1 MINLLQRLF
10 GQTLKSSPVRW
21 GLVALLWGCASLR
34 ADPLVCRGADH
45 TACWRQALAAAVV
58 DPEAPQFAGV
68 LGTPGATYVITDTL
82 TIESVYGGVIDGNGS
97 VLRWQGRPD
106 RPLFL
111 IKNTQQ
117 LRFSNLRIIVD
128 APLETAFEF
137 TKAPYGR
144 NAERNVAPSLNVL
157 DGVRVDGVKLGNLQY
172 GVRFSKRYGIDE
184 DNDQST
190 IMNTAIYNVTE
201 AAISIEHTQSQA
213 HHFYAVKASG
223 APGNQNAAFVR
234 AVGGSFTSLGGF
246 HGRFGG
252 AVYDLTS
259 ANGTNLIIDEGSE
272 ASARFIR
279 TPDGAA
285 SFALPV
291 HVIGGRFSVDQLAP
305 DGRIVDF
312 NRMGPLS
319 IRGLKI
325 DGPVP
330 KGAANPVISF
340 WPQPAGAR
348 AHGQLA
354 VSDVAFT
361 IPGSKTWELLRVSA
375 FAHVNSSGN
384 TCVDAAGA
392 VAHCQGLAAGVT
404 AAAGVTFGA
413 LSAGALKALPPG
425 HTTYCEDC
433 AVEAKSGLCA
443 TGGTGR
449 FAKKLPGGW
458 YCD

>member
-1 MINLLQRLF
+1 MTR
-10 GQTLKSSPVRW
+10 
-21 GLVALLWGCASLR
+21 
-34 ADPLVCRGADH
+34 
-45 TACWRQALAAAVV
+45 ALAAVGLLALLRVTASAAGGPADLV
-58 DPEAPQFAGV
+58 CSSDDATRCWQVAIEEAMPQGMAPYFATVTGS
-68 LGTPGATYVITDTL
+68 PNATYIIRDTL
-82 TIESVYGGVIDGNGS
+82 TIESVYGGTIDGNGS
-97 VLRWQGRPD
+97 VLQWQGPPD
-106 RPLFL
+106 RPMFL
-111 IKNTQQ
+111 VKNTQQ
-117 LRFSNLRIIVD
+117 LRFINLRIFVVS
-128 APLETAFEF
+128 PLQSAFEF
-137 TKAPYGR
+137 TKAPYGKD
-144 NAERNVAPSLNVL
+144 AARNVAPSLNVI
-157 DGVRVDGVKLGNLQY
+157 DSVRIEGVKLGNLQY

-234 AVGGSFTSLGGF
+234 AAGGSFTSLGGF

-279 TPDGAA
+279 TPEGAA

-305 DGRIVDF
+305 DGRLVDF

-340 WPQPAGAR
+340 WPQPAGAP

-361 IPGSKTWELLRVSA
+361 IPQSNTWDPLRVSA

-392 VAHCQGLAAGVT
+392 VAECKGLAAGVT
-404 AAAGVTFGA
+404 STAGVSFA
-413 LSAGALKALPPG
+413 ELSAGGFQTLLPG
-425 HTTYCEDC
+425 HSTYCDDC
-433 AVEAKSGLCA
+433 GADRQSGLCVG
-443 TGGTGR
+443 GGTGQLAQKR
-449 FAKKLPGGW
+449 RDGW